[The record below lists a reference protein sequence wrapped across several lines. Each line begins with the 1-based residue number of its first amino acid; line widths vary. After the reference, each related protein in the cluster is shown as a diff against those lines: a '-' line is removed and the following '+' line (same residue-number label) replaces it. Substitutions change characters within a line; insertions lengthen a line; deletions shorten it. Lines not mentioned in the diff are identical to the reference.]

1 VTERPGPGVILRL
14 IAPAAPGTAI
24 SAAVRAASRGW
35 YRLTVRIG
43 GRRLSFL
50 SGVGGGI
57 RAA

>member
-1 VTERPGPGVILRL
+1 VILRL

-35 YRLTVRIG
+35 LRLTVRIG

-50 SGVGGGI
+50 NGVGGDI